1 MRHSFSDEFA
11 SLDTPLSRTPPRLKL
26 FSCLFFVILVALTP
40 IRIEYAFICYAIFIA
55 TLIFIVASVTDAID
69 GYIARSRN
77 LITDFGKF
85 IDPLVDKI
93 LVISVFIYLV
103 SSRTIP
109 DWMVIIIIFREFVI
123 SGFRIIAASKGVVVA
138 ASTLAKFKTNSHIIA
153 VIFSLLELPYYLI
166 AMFIAVILT
175 IISGAQY
182 IYNGRDLFEKG

>member
-1 MRHSFSDEFA
+1 MNLPNKLSFF
-11 SLDTPLSRTPPRLKL
+11 RLL
-26 FSCLFFVILVALTP
+26 LIPVILL
-40 IRIEYAFICYAIFIA
+40 ILYSNLEYRIYIA

-123 SGFRIIAASKGVVVA
+123 SGFRTIAASKGVVVA
-138 ASTLAKFKTNSHIIA
+138 ASTLAKIKTNSHIIA
-153 VIFSLLELPYYLI
+153 VIFALLELPYYLI
-166 AMFIAVILT
+166 VMFIAVILT
-175 IISGAQY
+175 IISILSRFIFFFSRKQ
-182 IYNGRDLFEKG
+182 K